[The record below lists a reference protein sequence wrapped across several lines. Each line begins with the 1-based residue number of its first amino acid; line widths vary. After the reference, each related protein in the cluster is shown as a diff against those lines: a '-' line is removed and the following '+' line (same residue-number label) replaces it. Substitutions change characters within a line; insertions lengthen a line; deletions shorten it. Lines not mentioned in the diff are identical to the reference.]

1 MTWRYALLVTATVV
15 FATNSQAQHAH
26 DEGHYDYNSW
36 ASKRTG
42 NCCNDNNDNDNK
54 DYGFLNAD
62 EVKIPA
68 R

>member
-1 MTWRYALLVTATVV
+1 MALRSTRNSDC
-15 FATNSQAQHAH
+15 ATNSQAQHAH
-26 DEGHYDYNSW
+26 DQGHYDYSSW
-36 ASKRTG
+36 ASKKTG
-42 NCCNDNNDNDNK
+42 NCCNDNNDNK